1 MALDGTWS
9 VHNPEWHGT
18 KVFVSWYND
27 GIRVLD
33 LRDPT
38 SPEEVAFWV
47 GAGAPADAPP
57 VNIWSVVPHEGLL
70 LASDRNY
77 GLYIL
82 KLGR

>member
-1 MALDGTWS
+1 M
-9 VHNPEWHGT
+9 
-18 KVFVSWYND
+18 
-27 GIRVLD
+27 LD

-38 SPEEVAFWV
+38 APEEVAFWT

-57 VNIWSVVPHEGLL
+57 VMIWSVVPHEGLL